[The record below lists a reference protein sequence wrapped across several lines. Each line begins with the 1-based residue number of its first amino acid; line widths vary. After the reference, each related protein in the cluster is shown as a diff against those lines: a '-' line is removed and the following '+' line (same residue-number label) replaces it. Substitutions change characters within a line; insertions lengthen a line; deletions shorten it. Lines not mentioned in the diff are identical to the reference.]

1 VALAQSAEYVSTG
14 IWPLLSMKTFEAIT
28 GPKVDRWLVRT
39 VGILVTVSGS
49 VIALAAWRRRITPE
63 IALLGAGSAAG
74 LGAVDLW
81 YSLRGQT
88 RLVYLADSFLQVAFL
103 AGWVTAST
111 REERRRLDNSA

>member
-63 IALLGAGSAAG
+63 IALLGAGSAISG
-74 LGAVDLW
+74 LGAVDLCI
-81 YSLRGQT
+81 RC
-88 RLVYLADSFLQVAFL
+88 
-103 AGWVTAST
+103 AGKSASCT
-111 REERRRLDNSA
+111 SRIRFSRSRS